1 MGLDG
6 PLPRRGHG
14 SARHPAQHEPL
25 ERPHVRGHVLRRLAP
40 RRRLRGT
47 AHAQRAA
54 GRDHADQ
61 GHLGHAS
68 GAVGRRRVGELR
80 DRALQ
85 ARRRVQ
91 QEPAARQL
99 RPRGVAERP
108 AFPRPHRR
116 QPVPLRLRRLER
128 HPQRRRALRRVA
140 VRRQGGGLHERPGR
154 PRVRARAAR
163 RPRPAVP
170 GTGREPVRGGARVP
184 HARAAT
190 RPSRDRPPLLQR
202 IGPGGHLGAG
212 EHPGGPVRRH
222 AAQGDLRHQRPAHHR
237 AVRGRGDPRGRPGRP
252 LPRHPRRR
260 RGAGRGP
267 RAARRGDA
275 AVPRLGHGGP
285 RQREAAAAAD
295 RQGLG
300 RRRLAEGAGVRRRVL
315 GRARR
320 RSGHAPLS
328 RQRRGGGPLRLQH
341 HRGQG
346 RRAAPGRLGGSGV
359 RSGPPSFYYVRVLE
373 NPTCRWSTWDAI
385 RAGVMPR
392 PDLEETLQ
400 ERAWSSPIWI
410 EAR

>member
-1 MGLDG
+1 MRNE
-6 PLPRRGHG
+6 PLVEITQIKGTSDTHPALSVDDEWANFEIVPFKLGAGFNKSQPHG
-14 SARHPAQHEPL
+14 SYA
-25 ERPHVRGHVLRRLAP
+25 
-40 RRRLRGT
+40 
-47 AHAQRAA
+47 
-54 GRDHADQ
+54 
-61 GHLGHAS
+61 
-68 GAVGRRRVGELR
+68 
-80 DRALQ
+80 
-85 ARRRVQ
+85 
-91 QEPAARQL
+91 
-99 RPRGVAERP
+99 PRGVAERP
-108 AFPRPHRR
+108 ALPRPHRR

-184 HARAAT
+184 HARPAA

-212 EHPGGPVRRH
+212 EHPGGAVRRH
-222 AAQGDLRHQRPAHHR
+222 AAQGDLRHERPAHHR
-237 AVRGRGDPRGRPGRP
+237 AVRGRGDPRGRAGRP

-285 RQREAAAAAD
+285 RQRAAAAAAD

-315 GRARR
+315 GRPWPSTRT
-320 RSGHAPLS
+320 HT
-328 RQRRGGGPLRLQH
+328 
-341 HRGQG
+341 
-346 RRAAPGRLGGSGV
+346 AAP
-359 RSGPPSFYYVRVLE
+359 
-373 NPTCRWSTWDAI
+373 TT
-385 RAGVMPR
+385 
-392 PDLEETLQ
+392 
-400 ERAWSSPIWI
+400 
-410 EAR
+410 ARQ